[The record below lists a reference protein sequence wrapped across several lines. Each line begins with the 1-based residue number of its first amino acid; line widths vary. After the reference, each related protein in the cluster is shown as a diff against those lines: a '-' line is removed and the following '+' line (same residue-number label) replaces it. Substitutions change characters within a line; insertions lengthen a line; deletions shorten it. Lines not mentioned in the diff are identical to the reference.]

1 MRNTKKIVVIFI
13 IWFAAACLA
22 GVTGL
27 VEHLKPP
34 FPQLIII
41 SITAILLIS
50 GFKIKSFR
58 EFLLNL
64 DWRFIVGLHLV
75 RYIGFHFIKL
85 FMREE
90 LPFEFAVIGGIGDIV
105 IAYIATMILVFY
117 KRIGSKVLLIWNLL
131 GLAEI
136 LFVVFTAARIG
147 IKDPQSMAA
156 LLKMPLSL
164 LPTFVVPIII
174 TSHILLLI
182 RIRSKRGIPG
192 VVKTPG

>member
-1 MRNTKKIVVIFI
+1 MRNTRKIVVIFI

-105 IAYIATMILVFY
+105 IAYTATMILVFY

-164 LPTFVVPIII
+164 LPTFVVPVII